1 MSAHHSDK
9 STRPG
14 PAVNYDRAARCL
26 DAARDIAEDCA
37 IVADELSHKMCM
49 VSSVSVA
56 DQLARFTELARLAEE
71 GISALVVAQRSEGKP
86 LAVLAPVLGRTE
98 DRVRKKYAPDKV
110 DTALA
115 HRCRPERALMAAQ
128 PPEEATTAKKTPRNR
143 LRTPIQRQACAL
155 SRMQAE
161 AGVQQRAL
169 AAKMHVD
176 PSLVSRYL
184 SGERQASWEQAK
196 TVADICGRDAHLI
209 KPLWDTATGTLPRAE
224 HATEA
229 LRAYLRALRYADG
242 APSQESILAST
253 HHSIT
258 SAELNQTFHGPVM
271 PAWTVVRHVTMAL
284 FGMTDTAHQLWR
296 LTRHTGRP
304 AGPSAEAFG

>member
-1 MSAHHSDK
+1 MSAHPADK
-9 STRPG
+9 STRSG
-14 PAVNYDRAARCL
+14 PAVDYDRAVRCL

-98 DRVRKKYAPDKV
+98 DRVRKKYPPGEV

-115 HRCRPERALMAAQ
+115 HRRRPERALMAAQ
-128 PPEEATTAKKTPRNR
+128 PPEEATTAKKTTRNR
-143 LRTPIQRQACAL
+143 LRRPIQRQACAL

-161 AGVQQRAL
+161 SGVQQRVL

-184 SGERQASWEQAK
+184 SGDRQTSWEQAK
-196 TVADICGRDAHLI
+196 TAADICGRDAHLI
-209 KPLWDTATGTLPRAE
+209 KPLWDTATGPLPPAE
-224 HATEA
+224 HAAEA
-229 LRAYLRALRYADG
+229 LRAYLRALRYAGG

-258 SAELNQTFHGPVM
+258 SAELAQAFHGPGT

-284 FGMTDTAHQLWR
+284 FGLTDTAHQLWR
-296 LTRHTGRP
+296 LTRHMGRP

>member
-9 STRPG
+9 SPRPG
-14 PAVNYDRAARCL
+14 PAVDYDRAARCL

-98 DRVRKKYAPDKV
+98 DRVRKKYPPGKV
-110 DTALA
+110 DTALSQ
-115 HRCRPERALMAAQ
+115 RRRPERALMAAQ
-128 PPEEATTAKKTPRNR
+128 PPEEATVAKKTLNR

-161 AGVQQRAL
+161 AGVQQRTL

-184 SGERQASWEQAK
+184 SGERQASWGQAK

-209 KPLWDTATGTLPRAE
+209 KPLWDTATGVLPPAE
-224 HATEA
+224 HAAEA

-258 SAELNQTFHGPVM
+258 SAELAQAFHGPGT

-284 FGMTDTAHQLWR
+284 FGLTDTAHQLCR

-304 AGPSAEAFG
+304 SGLSAEAFG